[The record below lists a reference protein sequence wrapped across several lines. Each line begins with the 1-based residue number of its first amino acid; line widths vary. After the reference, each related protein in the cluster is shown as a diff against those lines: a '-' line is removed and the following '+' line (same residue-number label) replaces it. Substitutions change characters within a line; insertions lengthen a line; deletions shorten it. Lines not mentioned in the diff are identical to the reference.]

1 MNKLIRFLRWW
12 WKESKLVLGNE
23 DGAIWLALAAIATV
37 FGVGISAYST
47 YQQGQ
52 AQAQQADFNAMIASR
67 NAELAARKVGLT
79 KQQTE
84 LQAEKFRKHTES
96 IKSAQRVQYAKAG
109 VTGEGT
115 PLITAADT
123 QLNADIDELAIRYA
137 GSLELSDVL
146 AQEAEQRQKEALF
159 KMKGK
164 EASMA
169 GTYGAGA
176 SLLSGFGTAAGYM
189 AM

>member
-1 MNKLIRFLRWW
+1 MPFP
-12 WKESKLVLGNE
+12 
-23 DGAIWLALAAIATV
+23 WLAIAAIATV
-37 FGVGISAYST
+37 FGAGIAAYST

-52 AQAQQADFNAMIASR
+52 AQAQQAAFNAMIASR
-67 NAELAARKVGLT
+67 NAELAARKIELT

-84 LQAEKFRKHTES
+84 LQAKKFQKHTES

-115 PLITAADT
+115 PLLTAADT

-137 GSLELSDVL
+137 GSIELSDVL
-146 AQEAEQRQKEALF
+146 AQEAEQRQKEVLF
-159 KMKGK
+159 RMRGK

-169 GTYGAGA
+169 GSYGAGA
-176 SLLSGFGTAAGYM
+176 SLLSGLGQAGGYM
-189 AM
+189 GMKR